1 LHQTANP
8 YKTKMQ
14 NCTPLIKCLACG
26 SDNLELTLDLGL
38 QPLANNFLKQ
48 PGQNSL
54 YPLAVNRCAECY
66 HLQLTDV
73 VDPQII
79 YKDYAYVSGTSQTYV
94 EYMRW
99 FADWTQ
105 EYVGKTHG
113 TVLDIGCNDGT
124 QLSMYAEP
132 DWKRVGVD
140 PAENLSGKNSSVA
153 SVMVHG
159 FWDQFAVD
167 RINDNKFDIVIAQ
180 NAFAHNPDPLEYLEL
195 LKPLLADDG
204 HVFIQTSQSEMVQNG
219 EFDTI
224 YHEHVNFYNINSMQ
238 KLCERAGLFLCDVVK
253 TPVHGN
259 SYVFVVS
266 ATQSRPQHIH
276 NLKQLEKELY
286 TPDIYSV
293 WATRAKQI
301 AQQYDKAI
309 AELQDQGY
317 TAIGYGAAAKGNT
330 FLNYVQTTLDAI
342 IDDNELKQN
351 TYSPGKDI
359 GVVSMD
365 SLLENITDNHKIVFV
380 PLAWN
385 FFDEIKARILSKRN
399 NSNDKFI
406 RYFPEVR
413 VV

>member
-1 LHQTANP
+1 
-8 YKTKMQ
+8 ME
-14 NCTPLIKCLACG
+14 NCTPLTKCLACG
-26 SDNLELTLDLGL
+26 SDNLELTLDLGM

-48 PGQNSL
+48 PGQNKF
-54 YPLAVNRCAECY
+54 YPLAVNRCTECY

-73 VDPQII
+73 VDPEII

-99 FADWTQ
+99 FSAWTQ
-105 EYVGKTHG
+105 EYVGKARG
-113 TVLDIGCNDGT
+113 NVLDIGCNDGT
-124 QLSMYAEP
+124 QLSMYSATGY
-132 DWKRVGVD
+132 RTFGVD
-140 PAENLSGKNSSVA
+140 PAENLYATNSSV
-153 SVMVHG
+153 VDDMICG
-159 FWDQFAVD
+159 FWDQHAVD
-167 RINDNKFDIVIAQ
+167 QIGNNKFDIVVAQ
-180 NAFAHNPDPLEYLEL
+180 NAFAHNPNPDEYLKL
-195 LKPLLADDG
+195 LKPLIKDTG
-204 HVFIQTSQSEMVQNG
+204 YVFIQTSQSEMVQNG

-266 ATQSRPQHIH
+266 TTQSRPQHIH

-309 AELQDQGY
+309 TDLQDQGY

-330 FLNYVQTTLDAI
+330 FLNYVETTLDAI
-342 IDDNELKQN
+342 IDDNKLKQN

-359 GVVSMD
+359 GVVSMT
-365 SLLENITDNHKIVFV
+365 SLLENITDDHKVVFV

-385 FFDEIKARILSKRN
+385 FFDEIKARILTKRN
-399 NSNDKFI
+399 NPNDKFV
-406 RYFPEVR
+406 RYFPEVK

>member
-1 LHQTANP
+1 
-8 YKTKMQ
+8 ME
-14 NCTPLIKCLACG
+14 NCIPLKECLACG
-26 SDNLELTLDLGL
+26 NQHLELAIDLGL
-38 QPLANNFLKQ
+38 QPLANNFKKE
-48 PGQNSL
+48 PGKNEL
-54 YPLAVNRCAECY
+54 YPLAVNRCTECY

-73 VDPQII
+73 VNPEII

-99 FADWTQ
+99 FAEWTQ
-105 EYVGKTHG
+105 EYAGKTRG
-113 TVLDIGCNDGT
+113 NVLDIGCNDGT
-124 QLSMYAEP
+124 QLSMYSATGY
-132 DWKRVGVD
+132 RTFGVD
-140 PAENLSGKNSSVA
+140 PAENLYATNSSV
-153 SVMVHG
+153 VDDMICG
-159 FWDQFAVD
+159 FWDQHAVD
-167 RINDNKFDIVIAQ
+167 QIGNNKFDIVVAQ
-180 NAFAHNPDPLEYLEL
+180 NAFAHNPNPDEYLKL
-195 LKPLLADDG
+195 LKPLIKDTG
-204 HVFIQTSQSEMVQNG
+204 YVFIQTSQSEMVQNG

-266 ATQSRPQHIH
+266 TTQSRPQHIH

-309 AELQDQGY
+309 TDLQDQGY

-330 FLNYVQTTLDAI
+330 FLNYVETTLDAI
-342 IDDNELKQN
+342 IDDNKLKQN

-359 GVVSMD
+359 GVVSMT
-365 SLLENITDNHKIVFV
+365 SLLENITDDHKVVFV

-385 FFDEIKARILSKRN
+385 FFDEIKAKILIKRN
-399 NSNDKFI
+399 NPNDKFI

>member
-1 LHQTANP
+1 
-8 YKTKMQ
+8 MQ
-14 NCTPLIKCLACG
+14 NCTPLTECLACG

-48 PGQNSL
+48 PGQNEL
-54 YPLAVNRCAECY
+54 YPLAVNRCTECY

-73 VDPQII
+73 VDPEII

-99 FADWTQ
+99 FCDWTQ
-105 EYVGKTHG
+105 EYVGKFRG
-113 TVLDIGCNDGT
+113 NVLDIGCNDGT
-124 QLSMYAEP
+124 QLSMYSATGY
-132 DWKRVGVD
+132 RTFGVD
-140 PAENLSGKNSSVA
+140 PAENLYATNSSV
-153 SVMVHG
+153 VDKMICG
-159 FWDQFAVD
+159 FWDQHAVD
-167 RINDNKFDIVIAQ
+167 QIGNNKFDIVVAQ
-180 NAFAHNPDPLEYLEL
+180 NAFAHNPNPDEYLKL
-195 LKPLLADDG
+195 LKPLIKDKG
-204 HVFIQTSQSEMVQNG
+204 YVFIQTSQSEMVQNG

-253 TPVHGN
+253 TPCHGT
-259 SYVFVVS
+259 SYVFVIS

-309 AELQDQGY
+309 TDLQDQGY

-330 FLNYVQTTLDAI
+330 FLNYVETTLDAI

-359 GVVSMD
+359 GVVSMN
-365 SLLENITDNHKIVFV
+365 SLLENITDNHKVVFV

-385 FFDEIKARILSKRN
+385 FFDEIKARILTKRN

>member
-1 LHQTANP
+1 
-8 YKTKMQ
+8 MQ
-14 NCTPLIKCLACG
+14 NCTPLTECLACG
-26 SDNLELTLDLGL
+26 SSNLELTLDLGL

-48 PGQNSL
+48 PGQNEL

-73 VDPQII
+73 VDPEII

-94 EYMRW
+94 EYMSW
-99 FADWTQ
+99 FADWTL
-105 EYVGKTHG
+105 EYTGKARG
-113 TVLDIGCNDGT
+113 RVLDIGCNDGT
-124 QLSMYAEP
+124 QLSFYNSHGFATY
-132 DWKRVGVD
+132 GVD
-140 PAENLSGKNSSVA
+140 PAENLNATNSSVA
-153 SVMVHG
+153 DHMICG
-159 FWDQFAVD
+159 FWDKHTVD
-167 RINDNKFDIVIAQ
+167 QIGKVKFDIVVAQ
-180 NAFAHNPDPLEYLEL
+180 NAFAHNPAPLEYLEL
-195 LKPLLADDG
+195 LKPLLADG
-204 HVFIQTSQSEMVQNG
+204 GYVFIQTSQSEMVQNG

-253 TPVHGN
+253 TPVHGT
-259 SYVFVVS
+259 SYVFVIS

-286 TPDIYSV
+286 TPNIYSV

-309 AELQDQGY
+309 TDLQDQGY

-330 FLNYVQTTLDAI
+330 FLNYVETTLDAI
-342 IDDNELKQN
+342 IDDNKLKQN

-365 SLLENITDNHKIVFV
+365 NLLENISDNHKVVFV

-385 FFDEIKARILSKRN
+385 FFDEIKAKILTKRN
-399 NSNDKFI
+399 NPNDKFI

>member
-1 LHQTANP
+1 
-8 YKTKMQ
+8 ME
-14 NCTPLIKCLACG
+14 NCIPLKECLACG
-26 SDNLELTLDLGL
+26 NQHLELAIDLGL
-38 QPLANNFLKQ
+38 QPLANNFKKE
-48 PGQNSL
+48 PGKNEL
-54 YPLAVNRCAECY
+54 YPLAVNRCTECY

-73 VDPQII
+73 VNPEII

-105 EYVGKTHG
+105 EYIGKSRG
-113 TVLDIGCNDGT
+113 NVLDIGCNDGT
-124 QLSMYAEP
+124 QLSMYNA
-132 DWKRVGVD
+132 KGFRTFGVD
-140 PAENLSGKNSSVA
+140 PAENLYAQNSSVA
-153 SVMVHG
+153 DEMVCG
-159 FWDQFAVD
+159 FWDDATAE
-167 RINDNKFDIVIAQ
+167 KFKHTKFNIVVAQ
-180 NAFAHNPDPLEYLEL
+180 NAFAHNPDPMGYLTR
-195 LKPLLADDG
+195 LKPLLADNG
-204 HVFIQTSQSEMVQNG
+204 YVFIQTSQSEMVQNG

-293 WATRAKQI
+293 WAERAKQI

-309 AELQDQGY
+309 TDLQDQGY

-330 FLNYVQTTLDAI
+330 FLNYVETTLDAI
-342 IDDNELKQN
+342 IDDNKLKQN

-359 GVVSMD
+359 GVVSMT
-365 SLLENITDNHKIVFV
+365 SLLENITDNHKVVFV

-385 FFDEIKARILSKRN
+385 VFNEIKTKILSIRN
-399 NSNDKFI
+399 NPNDKFI
-406 RYFPEVR
+406 RYFPEVIIEEAA
-413 VV
+413 

>member
-1 LHQTANP
+1 M
-8 YKTKMQ
+8 K
-14 NCTPLIKCLACG
+14 NCTPLTACLACG
-26 SDNLELTLDLGL
+26 NHNLELTLDLGL
-38 QPLANNFLKQ
+38 QPLANNFSKQ
-48 PGQNSL
+48 RGQNSL
-54 YPLAVNRCAECY
+54 YPLAVNRCTDCY

-73 VDPQII
+73 VNPEII

-94 EYMRW
+94 EYMSW
-99 FADWTQ
+99 FADWTL
-105 EYVGKTHG
+105 EYTGKVRG
-113 TVLDIGCNDGT
+113 RVLDIGCNDGT
-124 QLSMYAEP
+124 QLSFYNNHGFATY
-132 DWKRVGVD
+132 GVD
-140 PAENLSGKNSSVA
+140 PAENLSGQNSKIA
-153 SVMVHG
+153 DHMVHS
-159 FWDQFAVD
+159 FWNQYAVD
-167 RINDNKFDIVIAQ
+167 RLGNNKFDIVVAQ
-180 NAFAHNPDPLEYLEL
+180 NAFAHNPNPDEYLKL

-204 HVFIQTSQSEMVQNG
+204 YVFIQTSQSEMVQNG

-253 TPVHGN
+253 TPVHGT
-259 SYVFVVS
+259 SYVFIIS

-301 AQQYDKAI
+301 AREYDKAI

-330 FLNYVQTTLDAI
+330 FLNYVETTLDAI

-365 SLLENITDNHKIVFV
+365 SLLENITDNHKVVFV

-385 FFDEIKARILSKRN
+385 FFDEIKARILTKRN

>member
-1 LHQTANP
+1 
-8 YKTKMQ
+8 MQ
-14 NCTPLIKCLACG
+14 NCTPLTECLACG

-48 PGQNSL
+48 PGQNKL

-73 VDPQII
+73 VDPEII

-94 EYMRW
+94 EYMSW
-99 FADWTQ
+99 FADWTL
-105 EYVGKTHG
+105 EYTGKARG
-113 TVLDIGCNDGT
+113 RVLDIGCNDGT
-124 QLSMYAEP
+124 QLSFYNSHGFATY
-132 DWKRVGVD
+132 GVD
-140 PAENLSGKNSSVA
+140 PAENLNATNSSVA
-153 SVMVHG
+153 DHMICG
-159 FWDQFAVD
+159 FWDKHTVD
-167 RINDNKFDIVIAQ
+167 QIGKVKFDIVVAQ
-180 NAFAHNPDPLEYLEL
+180 NAFAHNPQPLEYLKL
-195 LKPLLADDG
+195 LKPLLADG
-204 HVFIQTSQSEMVQNG
+204 SHVFIQTSQSEMVQNG

-253 TPVHGN
+253 TPVHGT
-259 SYVFVVS
+259 SYVFVIS

-286 TPDIYSV
+286 TPNIYSV
-293 WATRAKQI
+293 WATRTKQI

-309 AELQDQGY
+309 TDLQDQGY

-330 FLNYVQTTLDAI
+330 FLNYVETTLDAI
-342 IDDNELKQN
+342 IDDNKRKQN

-365 SLLENITDNHKIVFV
+365 SLLENISDNHKVVFV

-385 FFDEIKARILSKRN
+385 FFDEIKARILTKRN
-399 NSNDKFI
+399 NPNDKFI

>member
-1 LHQTANP
+1 
-8 YKTKMQ
+8 MQ

-38 QPLANNFLKQ
+38 QPLANNFLTE

-204 HVFIQTSQSEMVQNG
+204 YVFIQTSQSEMVQNG

-266 ATQSRPQHIH
+266 ATQSRLQHIH

-330 FLNYVQTTLDAI
+330 FLNYVETTLDAI

-365 SLLENITDNHKIVFV
+365 SLLENITDNHKVVFV

-385 FFDEIKARILSKRN
+385 FFDEIKAKILTKRN

>member
-1 LHQTANP
+1 
-8 YKTKMQ
+8 MQ

-266 ATQSRPQHIH
+266 TTQSRPQHIH

>member
-1 LHQTANP
+1 
-8 YKTKMQ
+8 
-14 NCTPLIKCLACG
+14 
-26 SDNLELTLDLGL
+26 
-38 QPLANNFLKQ
+38 
-48 PGQNSL
+48 
-54 YPLAVNRCAECY
+54 
-66 HLQLTDV
+66 
-73 VDPQII
+73 
-79 YKDYAYVSGTSQTYV
+79 
-94 EYMRW
+94 
-99 FADWTQ
+99 
-105 EYVGKTHG
+105 
-113 TVLDIGCNDGT
+113 
-124 QLSMYAEP
+124 MYSATGY
-132 DWKRVGVD
+132 RTFGVD
-140 PAENLSGKNSSVA
+140 PAENLYATNSSV
-153 SVMVHG
+153 VDDMICG
-159 FWDQFAVD
+159 FWDQHAVD
-167 RINDNKFDIVIAQ
+167 QIGNNKFDIVVAQ
-180 NAFAHNPDPLEYLEL
+180 NAFAHNPNPDEYLKL
-195 LKPLLADDG
+195 LKPLIKDTG
-204 HVFIQTSQSEMVQNG
+204 YVFIQTSQSEMVQNG

-309 AELQDQGY
+309 TDLQDQGY

-330 FLNYVQTTLDAI
+330 FLNYVETTLDAI
-342 IDDNELKQN
+342 IDDNKLKQN

-359 GVVSMD
+359 GVVSMT
-365 SLLENITDNHKIVFV
+365 SLLENITDDHKVVFV

-385 FFDEIKARILSKRN
+385 FFDEIKAKILIKRN
-399 NSNDKFI
+399 NPNDKFI